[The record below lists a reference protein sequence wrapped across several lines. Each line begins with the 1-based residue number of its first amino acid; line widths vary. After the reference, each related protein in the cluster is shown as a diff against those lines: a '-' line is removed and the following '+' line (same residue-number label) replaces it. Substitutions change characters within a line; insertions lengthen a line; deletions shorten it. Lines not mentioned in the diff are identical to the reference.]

1 MASATTPAARRED
14 GAPSNWDRYLDL
26 LARRGVP
33 EKFRRWYV
41 RRVEDLL
48 KAVRPDSLARLS
60 AQQVSSY
67 LQQVLSRKG
76 PADWQFGQVVDA
88 LQLLLVDL
96 AQAPAGKSVD
106 WAYWKEG
113 GRGLEPDYPTIAK
126 SSAPVSGPRFARPVQ
141 FFPLLETLGR
151 TIRSMPYSIR
161 TEQAYV
167 EWCHRFLAF
176 CGDKDPA
183 ELGREDVQR
192 FLSHLAVERS
202 VSANTQSLAYN
213 AVAFLFKQVLER
225 PWRTCVLRRPSAR
238 RGCRWC

>member
-88 LQLLLVDL
+88 FSRINSAIHLLFEI
-96 AQAPAGKSVD
+96 PC
-106 WAYWKEG
+106 
-113 GRGLEPDYPTIAK
+113 
-126 SSAPVSGPRFARPVQ
+126 F
-141 FFPLLETLGR
+141 
-151 TIRSMPYSIR
+151 SIM
-161 TEQAYV
+161 
-167 EWCHRFLAF
+167 LSI
-176 CGDKDPA
+176 
-183 ELGREDVQR
+183 
-192 FLSHLAVERS
+192 FLS
-202 VSANTQSLAYN
+202 VSS
-213 AVAFLFKQVLER
+213 
-225 PWRTCVLRRPSAR
+225 SM
-238 RGCRWC
+238 